1 MQRATKLGART
12 MAMGLAMLAVTSTA
26 CTVVRAGRP
35 DGDPVVSGRV
45 IARQA
50 TSPGADELEITAVD
64 WRWRAGTRLRVQ
76 VPASARIL
84 GGDGRVAPRA
94 RVGDEVLVWS
104 AAEPVAGAPIVA
116 TAIVTSTA
124 LAQR

>member
-12 MAMGLAMLAVTSTA
+12 MTMGLAMLAVTSTA

-45 IARQA
+45 I
-50 TSPGADELEITAVD
+50 V
-64 WRWRAGTRLRVQ
+64 RVQ